1 MGMVEGGG
9 GVEGIHCSLRVVYI
23 PNITFTEPRILR
35 KVWRGVVV
43 GGWYVDLFQFS
54 AQAPS

>member
-1 MGMVEGGG
+1 MGLVEGGEV
-9 GVEGIHCSLRVVYI
+9 GVHSSPRIVYI
-23 PNITFTEPRILR
+23 PNITLAEPRILR

-43 GGWYVDLFQFS
+43 GGWYVDFQFS